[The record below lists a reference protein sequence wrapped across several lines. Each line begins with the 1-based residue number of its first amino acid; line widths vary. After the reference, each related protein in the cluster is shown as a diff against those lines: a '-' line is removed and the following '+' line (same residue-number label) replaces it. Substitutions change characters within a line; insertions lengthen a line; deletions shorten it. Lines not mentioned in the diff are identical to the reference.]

1 MAKRVISVVLLF
13 AAGIVFGS
21 AGIAAAAETSGKDS
35 GWIVLF
41 DGTDLNAWQE
51 PSAKRWKIVDGV
63 LTWEKGCGN
72 LWTKEQFGDFILE
85 LEAKCAKDTN
95 SGVFLR
101 SPQGEKNWLQGS
113 IEIQVLG
120 SFGKEKPGK
129 HDMGSIYDCLA
140 PSVAAEKP
148 LGEWNT
154 MQIDFRGNKLK
165 VTLNGQRI
173 IDADLDQW
181 TTAGKNPDG
190 TPNKFTTAYKDMAK
204 RGHLGLQDH
213 GQPVWYR
220 NVRVKPL

>member
-1 MAKRVISVVLLF
+1 MTKKIAGVWFLF
-13 AAGIVFGS
+13 AASLGLWS
-21 AGIAAAAETSGKDS
+21 ADVAAAAEKPEKDA

-41 DGTDLNAWQE
+41 DGTNLNAWQD

-63 LTWEKGCGN
+63 LAWEKGCGN
-72 LWTKEQFGDFILE
+72 LWTKDQFGDFILE
-85 LEAKCAKDTN
+85 LEVKCAKNTN

-120 SFGKEKPGK
+120 SYGKEKPSK

-140 PSVAAEKP
+140 PSVSAEKP
-148 LGEWNT
+148 LGEWNA

-165 VTLNGQRI
+165 ITLNGQRI

-220 NVRVKPL
+220 NIRVKPL